1 MLSRQRRH
9 RPDLGSPR
17 VEPENGDAFTSL
29 RGLTRSKRRSIL
41 ASSWLEWLDTLRTRD
56 SAETT
61 GEQWYRRAID
71 SGIAPLVKFA
81 KALKKRLHGI
91 LAHCRWRLHTSAIE
105 GIDNK
110 IKVIMRMAYRHP
122 G

>member
-1 MLSRQRRH
+1 
-9 RPDLGSPR
+9 
-17 VEPENGDAFTSL
+17 
-29 RGLTRSKRRSIL
+29 
-41 ASSWLEWLDTLRTRD
+41 
-56 SAETT
+56 
-61 GEQWYRRAID
+61 
-71 SGIAPLVKFA
+71 LVKFA

-105 GIDNK
+105 GINSK